1 MLPPRLQEI
10 LDDLAFF
17 TDRSDRIEAL
27 ISLSEQFRPIPLE
40 LAERPYDEAK
50 RVPGC
55 ESEAFAWAFRQPDG
69 TYQLE
74 FDVLSRQGL
83 SAMALSYALKT
94 GLDGEKAEAIL
105 AVSETL
111 IPDLFGA
118 SLSMGKTMG
127 LMNTLRLIQTQVRHA
142 EAAANV

>member
-27 ISLSEQFRPIPLE
+27 ISLSEQFRPIPPE
-40 LAERPYDEAK
+40 LSAQPHDETK

-94 GLDGEKAEAIL
+94 GLDGERAEAIL
-105 AVSETL
+105 NVPETL

-127 LMNTLRLIQTQVRHA
+127 LTNTLRLIQTQVRHS
-142 EAAANV
+142 ESAASV

>member
-1 MLPPRLQEI
+1 MLPPRLQDI

-27 ISLSEQFRPIPLE
+27 ISLSEQFRSIPPE

-94 GLDGEKAEAIL
+94 GLDGEKAKAIL
-105 AVSETL
+105 AVPETL
-111 IPDLFGA
+111 INDLFGA

-127 LMNTLRLIQTQVRHA
+127 LMNTLRLIQTQVRHS